1 MPTIQIKNVPDET
14 HRVLRMR
21 AADAHQSLQEY
32 LLAHLI
38 EEATRPSVN
47 EVIDRIE
54 SRRDGID
61 VDFADV
67 VALVR
72 EDRDSR

>member
-47 EVIDRIE
+47 EVLDRIE
-54 SRRDGID
+54 SRRDGVD